1 LLGLEVEGAEGGRPN
16 LRVRGGGGDREDLSW
31 DGGRAGRSYTLAAP
45 VRIARKENYLYTKTR
60 RRWFTGR
67 FPLFGCGPFNA
78 LMFESINWI
87 PRLQI
92 VLGVGVVS

>member
-45 VRIARKENYLYTKTR
+45 FQIARREITFIR
-60 RRWFTGR
+60 RPDDAGLLDVSPSLGAARSTPSCSRVSIGSLDSR
-67 FPLFGCGPFNA
+67 SSS
-78 LMFESINWI
+78 ESE
-87 PRLQI
+87 
-92 VLGVGVVS
+92 